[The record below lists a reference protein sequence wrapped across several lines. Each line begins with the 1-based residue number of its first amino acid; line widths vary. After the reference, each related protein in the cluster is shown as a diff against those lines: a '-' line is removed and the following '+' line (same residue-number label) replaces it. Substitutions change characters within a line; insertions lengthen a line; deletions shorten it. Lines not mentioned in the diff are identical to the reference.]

1 MTSQVQLHMEA
12 VQQLLEICQR
22 EGIYLTGGIKR
33 AIFW

>member
-1 MTSQVQLHMEA
+1 MTSQVQLHMKA
-12 VQQLLEICQR
+12 VQQLLKISQA